1 MTSTRNTLLD
11 ATQASILDV
20 GLRRTTLADVA
31 RRAGVSRMTVYRQF
45 DDLQTLVAALLTRE
59 ITALLAEVDAEVA
72 PLATTRERLVAA
84 CVRTVERLRD
94 HSLFTRLLDLDPEL
108 LMPFVFDRFGSSQ
121 RASRDLIAAQLRAGD
136 GSVRDL
142 DVEAAAT
149 TIQLICQ
156 SFVFSAR
163 LVDEGAMKELR
174 HVLESYLGVAALR

>member
-1 MTSTRNTLLD
+1 MTSLRNTLLD

-45 DDLQTLVAALLTRE
+45 DDLHTLVAALLTRE
-59 ITALLAEVDAEVA
+59 ITALLAEIETDVA
-72 PLATTRERLVAA
+72 PLPTARERLVEA
-84 CVRTVERLRD
+84 CTRTVERLRD
-94 HSLFTRLLDLDPEL
+94 HALFHRLLDLDPEL
-108 LMPFVFDRFGSSQ
+108 LLPFVFERFGSSQ
-121 RASRDLIAAQLRAGD
+121 QASRELIAQQLTAGRAD

-149 TIQLICQ
+149 TIQLISQ

-163 LVDEGAMKELR
+163 LVDQGAMKELR
-174 HVLESYLGVAALR
+174 HVLDGYLR